1 MKVIGL
7 TGSIG
12 MGKSTTAAMFS
23 SLGVPIHD
31 ADEHARAALAD
42 GGTAVPDV
50 LNAFP
55 QCEDDQNKG
64 TIDRKKLRDIVFNDQ
79 AARKQL
85 EAIIHP
91 HVWKAEKD
99 FIKAAQNK
107 GADCVILDIP
117 LLFETG
123 ANLRVDFTLVVSA
136 PFYEQKRRVLVR
148 PGMTEEVFNK
158 VLATQMPDKEKRR
171 QADFMINTGLSKA
184 DTMDQVKTVLRDIRN
199 TPKP

>member
-31 ADEHARAALAD
+31 ADEHARAALAV
-42 GGTAVPDV
+42 GGPAVADV
-50 LNAFP
+50 LKVFP

-64 TIDRKKLRDIVFNDQ
+64 EIDRKKLRQIVFNDE

-99 FIKAAQNK
+99 FIKAAKNK

-136 PFYEQKRRVLVR
+136 PFYEQKRRVLAR

-158 VLATQMPDKEKRR
+158 VLSTQMPDQQKRR
-171 QADFMINTGLSKA
+171 LADFVINTGLSKA
-184 DTMDQVKTVLRDIRN
+184 DTMNQVQTVLRDIRSKP
-199 TPKP
+199 TP